1 MGGAMNN
8 HAVGFQTLDR
18 EVQVDRLPV
27 DGELPP
33 WLTGSLIR
41 TGPARFEANGRSV
54 NHWFDGQAMLHR
66 FSFADGAVAY
76 ANREL
81 ATRADAAVREGRIAY
96 REFATDPCRSI
107 FRRMVTMF
115 SPNATDNANVNL
127 TRVGERFV
135 AMTETPLP
143 VEFDPRTLRALGVAD
158 SERPDGDITTAHPHH
173 DVDRRELVNYAI
185 KLGPR
190 STYRV
195 FGRSL
200 NGGGRRTIARL
211 AARRPAYMHSFGLTE
226 RFVVLAEFPFVVD
239 PLRLAFGGRPFIEN
253 YRWEPARG
261 TRIWLIGRGDGEI
274 EGPFETDAIF
284 AFHHVNAFERGNEVV
299 VDLCAYEDTEIVSA
313 FYLDRLR
320 SPNPDAPT
328 PWLERWRI
336 DTATKR
342 VSRERLA
349 EQAVELPRIDYRRRN
364 GRPYRFA
371 YGASAT
377 ADSAFLDRLAKVD
390 VDDGSAAVWQEDG
403 TYPGEPVFVP
413 RPDGEAED
421 DGVLLSIVLDA
432 ERHRSFLLVLDAA
445 TFAERARAEVPHHIP
460 FGFHGQY
467 FGSLQ

>member
-1 MGGAMNN
+1 
-8 HAVGFQTLDR
+8 
-18 EVQVDRLPV
+18 
-27 DGELPP
+27 
-33 WLTGSLIR
+33 
-41 TGPARFEANGRSV
+41 
-54 NHWFDGQAMLHR
+54 MLHR

-81 ATRADAAVREGRIAY
+81 ATRADAAVRDGRVAY

-127 TRVGERFV
+127 TKVGERFV

-143 VEFDPRTLRALGVAD
+143 VEFDPHTLRTLGVVD
-158 SERPDGDITTAHPHH
+158 SERADGDITTAHPHH
-173 DVDRRELVNYAI
+173 DVDRHELVNYAI

-195 FGRSL
+195 SGRSL
-200 NGGGRRTIARL
+200 SGGGRRTIARL
-211 AARRPAYMHSFGLTE
+211 ATRRPAYIHSFALTE

-239 PLRLAFGGRPFIEN
+239 PLRLAFGNRPFIEN
-253 YRWEPARG
+253 YRWAPDRG
-261 TRIWLIGRGDGEI
+261 TRIWAIDRGDGEI
-274 EGPFETDAIF
+274 QGPFETEPVF
-284 AFHHVNAFERGNEVV
+284 AFHHVNAFERDNEIV
-299 VDLCAYEDTEIVSA
+299 VDLCAYEDAEIVRA

-320 SPNPDAPT
+320 TPNPDAPT

-336 DTATKR
+336 DRTTKR
-342 VSRERLA
+342 VRRERLA
-349 EQAVELPRIDYRRRN
+349 DEAIELPRIDYRHHN
-364 GRPYRFA
+364 GRPYRYA
-371 YGASAT
+371 YGASAVT
-377 ADSAFLDRLAKVD
+377 DSAFLDRLVKID
-390 VDDGSAAVWQEDG
+390 IEDGSAAGWQEDG

-421 DGVLLSIVLDA
+421 DGVLLSIVLDS

-460 FGFHGQY
+460 FGFHGQF
-467 FGSLQ
+467 FGSLD